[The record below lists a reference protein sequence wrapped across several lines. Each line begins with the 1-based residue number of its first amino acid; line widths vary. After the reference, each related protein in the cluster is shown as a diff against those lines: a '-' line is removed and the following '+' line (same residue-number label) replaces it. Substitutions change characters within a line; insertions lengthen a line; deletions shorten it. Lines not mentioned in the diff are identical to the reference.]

1 MISLGV
7 VVKASVIAKELEA
20 RLFTAKDDNRQS

>member
-1 MISLGV
+1 MMSFGV
-7 VVKASVIAKELEA
+7 VPTASAIAKQLEA